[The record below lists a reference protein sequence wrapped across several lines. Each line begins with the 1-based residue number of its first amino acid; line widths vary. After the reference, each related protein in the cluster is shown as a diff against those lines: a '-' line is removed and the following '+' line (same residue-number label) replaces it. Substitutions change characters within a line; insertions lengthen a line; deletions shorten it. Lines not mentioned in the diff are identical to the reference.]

1 MTEEKKFY
9 CLSCDKDITAAQ
21 NKNYRGLCP
30 ECASLVEVKH
40 DLKLYVVIGVI
51 AIPLLSV
58 IMWFAI
64 NVVIL
69 WVEDLTSGDFFPE
82 WVEFYSTY
90 NFLKEAFE
98 FFYHPIFFSLILA
111 IYTYMVI
118 FKGVRNKSGFVYY
131 IATFLLWIII
141 AVIYVFLVITRFS

>member
-9 CLSCDKDITAAQ
+9 CITCDKEITAAQ
-21 NKNYRGLCP
+21 KKNYRDLCP

-40 DLKLYVVIGVI
+40 NLRLYVAIGVV
-51 AIPLLSV
+51 AIPLLSA

-69 WVEDLTSGDFFPE
+69 WVEDLTSGDFFSE
-82 WVEFYSTY
+82 WVEFYNTY

-98 FFYHPIFFSLILA
+98 FFYHPIFFSLILG
-111 IYTYMVI
+111 IFTYTVI
-118 FKGVRNKSGFVYY
+118 FIVGRNKNGFVFYFGG
-131 IATFLLWIII
+131 FLMWIII